1 MSQLSP
7 TDGQER
13 TGSSTLVSG
22 GVVSGAGSVAAAGTV
37 ATGSGVAA
45 STVAAGSGVAAGS
58 VSVTPPPPEPALPA
72 RDRRAPQ
79 TSRTVELVDDELGPS
94 LTSAQLMRSPVTER
108 LLPDLSVSNEAL
120 LASLRPAIENTLG
133 TRVSRVARTQ
143 GQRAL
148 YWFGTRPSW
157 LQATLSV
164 VGGSI
169 VGLSLVVAYA
179 KTFHAEPEPEI
190 AAEPAGPSRA
200 VALAAAAAPA
210 ALLAQ
215 SVVQPLAAAPARAVA
230 APAPAAPEAAAAAQ
244 PAAAPS
250 GDAQPVAADA
260 EADVGQAEEQP
271 EPRRQG
277 KRQRASQS
285 SSGKLP
291 SWVQQQVKPQ
301 VQRAAARER
310 KAALREK
317 RAAALREKKARRSRA
332 RARAQE

>member
-1 MSQLSP
+1 
-7 TDGQER
+7 
-13 TGSSTLVSG
+13 
-22 GVVSGAGSVAAAGTV
+22 
-37 ATGSGVAA
+37 
-45 STVAAGSGVAAGS
+45 
-58 VSVTPPPPEPALPA
+58 
-72 RDRRAPQ
+72 
-79 TSRTVELVDDELGPS
+79 VEDELGPS

-120 LASLRPAIENTLG
+120 LASLRPAVENTLG
-133 TRVSRVARTQ
+133 TRVARVARSQ

-179 KTFHAEPEPEI
+179 KTFHGEPEPEI
-190 AAEPAGPSRA
+190 AAEPAQRA
-200 VALAAAAAPA
+200 VALAAAAPA

-215 SVVQPLAAAPARAVA
+215 SVVQPLAAAPAKAVA
-230 APAPAAPEAAAAAQ
+230 PPVPAAPEAAAAA
-244 PAAAPS
+244 PAATRPAVVRP
-250 GDAQPVAADA
+250 GDARPGDALPAAADA
-260 EADVGQAEEQP
+260 EGGADDQAEEQP
-271 EPRRQG
+271 EPRETRRHG

-332 RARAQE
+332 RAREQE